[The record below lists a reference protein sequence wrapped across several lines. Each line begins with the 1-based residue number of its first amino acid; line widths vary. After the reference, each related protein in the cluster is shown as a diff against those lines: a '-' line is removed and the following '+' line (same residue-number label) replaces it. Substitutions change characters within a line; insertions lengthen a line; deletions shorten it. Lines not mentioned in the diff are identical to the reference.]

1 MEFPALVTISY
12 GGYSGISSTSP
23 LIIDSWTRV
32 TSYLCIIHVDDGFS
46 KAFKNGL
53 EDAVKSNDAKKVQE
67 QEMMLRT
74 SIYPWLRTTT
84 AAMKREAL
92 VNVTVRKFR
101 F

>member
-67 QEMMLRT
+67 QEMMLT
-74 SIYPWLRTTT
+74 DFNLSMVEDDDSSDEEGGVGQCDGKKI
-84 AAMKREAL
+84 
-92 VNVTVRKFR
+92 
-101 F
+101 